1 MFDVSDALFT
11 IVCTEGVGALYNADE
26 HAATRTSSPLP
37 TPLPHA
43 MAFQFSEGSS
53 IPSDVIPS
61 RPSIVSS
68 GDEII
73 HDLPSTARHGL
84 IRSTDFTQPGLQPNT
99 PQSTETNPPLPP
111 GFSPPQRGFSSK
123 PQKINN
129 DISPSRLNSNSSDAV
144 SVVNH
149 EFPIKVEVP
158 RTSEESESS
167 SRYTVYH
174 LEITTSLKKWTVL
187 RRYKEFDA
195 LHQSIL
201 ENAGDPKSTNLPKF
215 PAKKMFPMSSMD
227 KATVE
232 ERRKLF
238 HEYMKGLLT
247 NPSIF
252 NPHLTPSTKAIIN
265 FLDHD
270 GTLAMQVKCFLLES
284 KVQQLTYAYREL
296 QQSREL
302 TEQLAVG
309 QTRMID
315 MLQQRLEALE
325 NATHTHGSHHHHHG
339 SSQGMTERFTDDSRE
354 SSFNEGTLPR
364 FSSEGLDQRTS
375 NRTSERVSPATTTT
389 TSARS
394 SRSEQSSKQTTN
406 QPNLTYI
413 TQPLPSPPPTT
424 YAAAAAAANNA
435 IKSTENLQL
444 PPPSNRQRSSSA
456 SVDSSENDAGNSFAL
471 SETSNTFLFR
481 NSGTIPGSLQ
491 TSLFQPGRSVSVG
504 DNMLRNPKVDL
515 SFNNTYNVRNTPHS
529 TSITIPT
536 NAAKELMMARRHSSD
551 DGGRRT
557 TGSFTGSENGN
568 HLSMIND
575 ILSPSTPP
583 SPSFAKH
590 RANSSNNPTGRSHS
604 TTQPSNPWGGDNSR
618 GLAFV
623 SSPPN
628 AVASEFLPV
637 NLVPKNV
644 DMTPVDKRA
653 QELIYILQPS
663 PEAILHRKRV
673 VKYTSQHIKQTLGAQ
688 CFPIGAYA
696 LKTYLPDD
704 WLHLSAFLCQG
715 QEQTWFIKVNEVLCK
730 TSNSP
735 ENNNGEHKISNVNF
749 SNEGESRAIRCTTDG
764 VNVDMTANSIEE
776 LYQVAFLEEVD
787 LLLGKDHL
795 FKRSIILIKAWWL
808 YETRAFSGQT
818 MLASVSEFAL
828 TTMLLAIVNKYHARL
843 QHPLQVLS
851 MFFSVYCKLDWAME
865 AITVQGIV
873 EVDGGRLGKLKEG
886 FTNSDEILISPEMIL
901 RYQQRCGQSRI
912 NANGRTASTTSVHT
926 SVDTALGQTPS
937 MDGTIGDVGN
947 SDGDLISRGNNIKFD
962 PRIRTAMFTTG
973 NMNIQNPLDPGEN
986 LVHSKVSERRA
997 NRFSQVLQA
1006 GAKNLQPILSHLDKE
1021 QERGNAG
1028 GFNTS
1033 VALFD
1038 NFFSNAWSRFG
1049 QGWRPD
1055 IAAAANGSGSP
1066 TNTQAEGTD
1075 GLVERLSERDS
1086 EELNVI
1092 LRGDIFDGQL
1102 DTLRENL
1109 KFCSFLLEREI
1120 TQSALKTLSQV
1131 VLEEKGPMPVG
1142 EIGKMLQ
1149 EATANPSLSGV
1160 LKESFGG
1167 LKKFLEKF
1175 PEIFLISQDHPFNP
1189 HVYLRA
1195 GFTLSEQQQISVG
1208 STEFLS
1214 QKTKKKTRR
1223 KGRSSQGGGVSIDSP
1238 MVSGVSSDGPSRDLM
1253 NLQRQQRQNSYSGVA
1268 GRGGGGGGAG
1278 GGGGGGLK
1286 PGANSFVPRSSSRA

>member
-1 MFDVSDALFT
+1 
-11 IVCTEGVGALYNADE
+11 
-26 HAATRTSSPLP
+26 
-37 TPLPHA
+37 
-43 MAFQFSEGSS
+43 MAFQFSENNA
-53 IPSDVIPS
+53 PSDLAPS

-73 HDLPSTARHGL
+73 HDIPTTARHGL
-84 IRSTDFTQPGLQPNT
+84 IRSADFQSQQNV
-99 PQSTETNPPLPP
+99 PQSTLTGAVAANPPLPP
-111 GFSPPQRGFSSK
+111 GFSPPQRGFAVKMSK
-123 PQKINN
+123 PQKVNPN
-129 DISPSRLNSNSSDAV
+129 DLSSLRLNSNSSDAA
-144 SVVNH
+144 SVVSH

-158 RTSEESESS
+158 TTSEESEGS
-167 SRYTVYH
+167 SRYTAYH
-174 LEITTSLKKWTVL
+174 LEITTSLKKWTVR

-201 ENAGDPKSTNLPKF
+201 EKGGDPKSTALPKF

-238 HEYMKGLLT
+238 HEYMKGLLN

-252 NPHLTPSTKAIIN
+252 NPHLTPTTKAIIK
-265 FLDHD
+265 FLDD
-270 GTLAMQVKCFLLES
+270 GTLGMQVKCFSLES

-325 NATHTHGSHHHHHG
+325 NSTHTHG
-339 SSQGMTERFTDDSRE
+339 GMTERFTDESRE
-354 SSFNEGTLPR
+354 SSFNEGVPR
-364 FSSEGLDQRTS
+364 FSSEGLDPRTS
-375 NRTSERVSPATTTT
+375 NRTNERVSPATTTT
-389 TSARS
+389 SARS
-394 SRSEQSSKQTTN
+394 SENNKQTTN
-406 QPNLTYI
+406 QPIPPYI
-413 TQPLPSPPPTT
+413 TQPLPSPPPAT
-424 YAAAAAAANNA
+424 YAAAAAAATNA

-456 SVDSSENDAGNSFAL
+456 SEESTDAGNSFAL

-491 TSLFQPGRSVSVG
+491 TSLFQPGRSLSVG
-504 DNMLRNPKVDL
+504 DHMLRNSKADQL
-515 SFNNTYNVRNTPHS
+515 FNGTFQTTRSNTS

-536 NAAKELMMARRHSSD
+536 NAAKELIMARRHSSGD
-551 DGGRRT
+551 ASNGRRT
-557 TGSFTGSENGN
+557 TGSFSDGT

-583 SPSFAKH
+583 SPSFAK
-590 RANSSNNPTGRSHS
+590 RGDNPTGRSHS

-644 DMTPVDKRA
+644 DLTPVDKRA
-653 QELIYILQPS
+653 QELISILQPS

-735 ENNNGEHKISNVNF
+735 ENNDGTHKISNVNF

-795 FKRSIILIKAWWL
+795 FKRSILLVKAWWL

-828 TTMLLAIVNKYHARL
+828 TTMLLAVVNKYHARL

-851 MFFSVYCKLDWAME
+851 MFFSVYCKLDWTKE
-865 AITVQGIV
+865 AVTVQGIV
-873 EVDGGRLGKLKEG
+873 EVDGSRLGKLKEG
-886 FTNSDEILISPEMIL
+886 FTNSDEMLISPDMIL
-901 RYQQRCGQSRI
+901 RYQQRCGQSRL
-912 NANGRTASTTSVHT
+912 NANTRTASTTSVHT
-926 SVDTALGQTPS
+926 SVDTTGGGQQMPS
-937 MDGTIGDVGN
+937 MDGTIGDVAG
-947 SDGDLISRGNNIKFD
+947 DGDLISRGNNIKFD
-962 PRIRTAMFTTG
+962 PHIRTAMFTTG

-1006 GAKNLQPILSHLDKE
+1006 GAKNLQPILAHLDKE

-1066 TNTQAEGTD
+1066 TNTSEGTD

-1092 LRGDIFDGQL
+1092 LRGDIFDGNL

-1223 KGRSSQGGGVSIDSP
+1223 KGRSSQGGGVSTDSP

-1253 NLQRQQRQNSYSGVA
+1253 NLQRQQRNNSYSGGP
-1268 GRGGGGGGAG
+1268 GRGGS
-1278 GGGGGGLK
+1278 LK
-1286 PGANSFVPRSSSRA
+1286 PGASSFVPRSSSRA